1 MSIKI
6 WFIWKLKNVCP
17 SVVMVQISSASNW
30 PQIKVLDFI
39 NFGPIYSLK
48 SSSWTKWTSRRWI
61 RKWKKLVRIKTSN
74 LIHTRTFEATS
85 EATYR
90 LVLLSSIKTG
100 KHNFENLQQSICRV
114 LLNIN
119 DFAFYVFNMRFI
131 LHSSLIHWFSW
142 YVGVAP
148 PITMPVGM
156 LMLWLTLISI
166 SNPLIAKATTMPT
179 ATPIEKIK
187 ISFNIIS

>member
-1 MSIKI
+1 M
-6 WFIWKLKNVCP
+6 CP
-17 SVVMVQISSASNW
+17 SVLMSRISSASNW

-166 SNPLIAKATTMPT
+166 SDPLIAKITTMPT
-179 ATPIEKIK
+179 TTPTEKIK
-187 ISFNIIS
+187 ISFNILEFVFCTQDFA